1 MKKNLKQDSMAVHTV
16 SMEETLTSDR
26 TVWIIWMV
34 VVLITVAILPF
45 AVRMEGVSKILA
57 MCFG

>member
-1 MKKNLKQDSMAVHTV
+1 MIKLADARK
-16 SMEETLTSDR
+16 SDAITGAAFR
-26 TVWIIWMV
+26 QSTP
-34 VVLITVAILPF
+34 LTVAILPF

>member
-1 MKKNLKQDSMAVHTV
+1 MELK
-16 SMEETLTSDR
+16 LTSN
-26 TVWIIWMV
+26 TSVWIIWMT

-45 AVRMEGVSKILA
+45 AVRMEGVSKLLA

>member
-1 MKKNLKQDSMAVHTV
+1 MAVHTV

>member
-1 MKKNLKQDSMAVHTV
+1 MELK
-16 SMEETLTSDR
+16 LTSN
-26 TVWIIWMV
+26 TSVWIIWMV